1 MVKGSVGEGH
11 ILDLVR
17 NSGVGKAFVLQP
29 GEQGTLKNKHK
40 PRETEKNGKVLLT
53 GPAEGK
59 NPESVVLSSQV
70 DTVDDLS
77 LGFLPLLPLLLLSVA
92 DVDCP

>member
-1 MVKGSVGEGH
+1 MVQNKTNG
-11 ILDLVR
+11 R
-17 NSGVGKAFVLQP
+17 VL
-29 GEQGTLKNKHK
+29 
-40 PRETEKNGKVLLT
+40 RT

-77 LGFLPLLPLLLLSVA
+77 LGFLSLLPLLLLSVA
-92 DVDCP
+92 DVGCPWL